1 MDWLAW
7 IYRKLALPRLNSN
20 NTIFHQ
26 FCFLVHL
33 DVVNITKKF
42 CKYNQIRALTA
53 LDLSTKQFFAVLVS
67 RHPTPTDDEI
77 TSGLARLCKKFAFF
91 PAQIN
96 VDRGGVFKGPNFK
109 ELVRK
114 ITGTEVQIISGCP
127 NLEAQ
132 NGNLKRI
139 VQGVVGIINS
149 KLLDP
154 GNCSGQPFLEV
165 FEKVT
170 EALTPD
176 SGINEKNII
185 SSLLDLHERFH
196 I

>member
-67 RHPTPTDDEI
+67 RHPTPTDDDWTKLMLTFPWNTFLNSMI
-77 TSGLARLCKKFAFF
+77 KLPRTYASLFIIGRSRFCGQWIWKLYLCLMRD
-91 PAQIN
+91 QDCSVMLN
-96 VDRGGVFKGPNFK
+96 WLERD
-109 ELVRK
+109 K
-114 ITGTEVQIISGCP
+114 IFRICWISILR
-127 NLEAQ
+127 N
-132 NGNLKRI
+132 
-139 VQGVVGIINS
+139 
-149 KLLDP
+149 
-154 GNCSGQPFLEV
+154 
-165 FEKVT
+165 
-170 EALTPD
+170 
-176 SGINEKNII
+176 
-185 SSLLDLHERFH
+185 
-196 I
+196 